1 MQNLDKAQHFI
12 VGMITGLFPI
22 YPMIAILLVAWG
34 KELYDYKH
42 SDKHTC
48 DATDAIATIVG
59 GLVTLQLMGS

>member
-1 MQNLDKAQHFI
+1 MLNLDKAQHFI
-12 VGMITGLFPI
+12 IGMIVGLCPI

-42 SDKHTC
+42 PDKHTC
-48 DATDAIATIVG
+48 DAMDAIATIVG